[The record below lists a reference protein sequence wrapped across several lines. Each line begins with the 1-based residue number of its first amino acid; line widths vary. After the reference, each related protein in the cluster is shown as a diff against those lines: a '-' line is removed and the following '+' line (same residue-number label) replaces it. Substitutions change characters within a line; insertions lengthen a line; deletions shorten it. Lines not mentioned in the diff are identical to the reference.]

1 MAIPDPLI
9 PALMTVPV
17 LVGLQIALAP
27 RYAVAGL
34 CGTRVSASLCRALR
48 LPWGVTDVTIRLP
61 AGSPPTMTVT
71 KYLTQEEV
79 EAIAHWY
86 ETENLDRLPVG
97 ETLYSLAPRVQP

>member
-1 MAIPDPLI
+1 MAISDPLI

-27 RYAVAGL
+27 RYAVAKL
-34 CGTRVSASLCRALR
+34 CGTRVSASLCRALK

-61 AGSPPTMTVT
+61 AGSLPTMTVT

-79 EAIAHWY
+79 EAIAYWY
-86 ETENLDRLPVG
+86 ETEGLDRLPVG
-97 ETLYSLAPRVQP
+97 EMLYNLAPRVQP